1 MQLYSSLILTGYVC
15 CGRVANFIF
24 FFKIFSHKNISISTN
39 MPFFFFF
46 FSPKIGQFILFTGF
60 GGLALVYSILI
71 LVQERLVMHTCKVT
85 VKFTARNRCLEMH
98 IILKTSNIEKNNL

>member
-1 MQLYSSLILTGYVC
+1 MQLYSSLILIGYVC

-39 MPFFFFF
+39 MP
-46 FSPKIGQFILFTGF
+46 SPLPPPKIGQFILFIGF

-71 LVQERLVMHTCKVT
+71 LVQERLVVHTCKVT

-98 IILKTSNIEKNNL
+98 IILKTGNIEKNNL

>member
-1 MQLYSSLILTGYVC
+1 MFVVVEWPTLFSFLRFLAI
-15 CGRVANFIF
+15 
-24 FFKIFSHKNISISTN
+24 KIFQFLLIYL
-39 MPFFFFF
+39 FFFFF
-46 FSPKIGQFILFTGF
+46 PKIGQFILFIGF

-98 IILKTSNIEKNNL
+98 IILKTSKIEKNNL

>member
-1 MQLYSSLILTGYVC
+1 MFVVVEWPTLFSFLRFLAI
-15 CGRVANFIF
+15 
-24 FFKIFSHKNISISTN
+24 KIFQFLLICL
-39 MPFFFFF
+39 FFFF

-71 LVQERLVMHTCKVT
+71 LVQERLVVHTCKVT

>member
-1 MQLYSSLILTGYVC
+1 MFVVVEWPTLFSFLRFLAI
-15 CGRVANFIF
+15 
-24 FFKIFSHKNISISTN
+24 KIFQFLLIYL
-39 MPFFFFF
+39 FFFFF
-46 FSPKIGQFILFTGF
+46 TKIGQFILFIGF